1 MGQTAVEPLLRR
13 IAAEFPPPERRVL
26 GCWLVRRRSC
36 GCAGPPTDA
45 AAERRYEVASA
56 APSPDVRR
64 PRGVWSSP
72 MARQEALACYLC
84 IAPWVLGFLIFTLGP
99 MLASLYMG
107 LTDWSMTRGPRWV
120 GADNYVAIV
129 TRDQVFWR
137 ALRNTAYY
145 VLGHV
150 PLQLALA
157 FVVAL
162 LLNNPIRGVSIYRA
176 VFYLPSVFSG
186 VAVALMWS
194 WIFNPN
200 VGFINQALGLVSVR
214 GPGWI
219 FDEDWA
225 MPSLILMSLWPLG
238 GPMVIFLAGLQGIPT
253 QLYEAAQVEGAN
265 WWQRLWHV
273 TVPLMSPVLF
283 FNLVIS
289 MIGSFQVFERAY
301 VMTGG
306 GPNYATMVYVLYLY
320 QNAFQAFKMGYASAL
335 AWILF
340 LIILA
345 LTVVQFRIGRRW
357 VFYEGAGKR

>member
-1 MGQTAVEPLLRR
+1 MADVTRS
-13 IAAEFPPPERRVL
+13 PE
-26 GCWLVRRRSC
+26 GARRR
-36 GCAGPPTDA
+36 GI
-45 AAERRYEVASA
+45 
-56 APSPDVRR
+56 
-64 PRGVWSSP
+64 WSSP
-72 MARQEALACYLC
+72 MARQEAFACYLC
-84 IAPWVLGFLIFTLGP
+84 IAPWILGFLIFTLVP

-107 LTDWSMTRGPRWV
+107 FTDWSLTRVPRWV
-120 GADNYVAIV
+120 GIDNYARIV
-129 TRDQVFWR
+129 SGDPIFWR
-137 ALRNTAYY
+137 TLRNTAYY
-145 VLGHV
+145 VVGHV
-150 PLQLALA
+150 PLQLLLA

-162 LLNNPIRGVSIYRA
+162 LLNNPIRGISAYRA

-200 VGFINQALGLVSVR
+200 VGFINQALGFFGIR

-253 QLYEAAQVEGAN
+253 HLYEAAEVEGAN
-265 WWQRLWHV
+265 WWQRLRHV

-301 VMTGG
+301 VMTSG

-320 QNAFQAFKMGYASAL
+320 QNAFQSFRMGYASAL

-340 LIILA
+340 LIIMA
-345 LTVVQFRIGRRW
+345 FTFVQFRLGRSW
-357 VFYEGAGKR
+357 VFYEGTGKR